1 MIATAPTP
9 EPVAEQPG
17 WWARLIAVIER
28 TIAWVMALKPVRVFI
43 EFGEKRGYLLSAGLA
58 YQSIFA
64 VFAALWVGFSIAGLI
79 VAGSRDLQLAL
90 IEVLRQTVPG
100 LIDPDGSGEGIIDPE
115 LLLEATIFGW
125 TGAVALVGL
134 FLSALGWM
142 AGARDAIR
150 IMFDLP
156 GPRTNF
162 YLLKLKD
169 VGLALGFGALLL
181 ISTGLS
187 VSGTVAL
194 SGVLD
199 WLGIRDTTTTTVLG
213 RIVTLGVMFVL
224 DAVVLGMLYRVLS
237 GMRIPMRR
245 LVPGALIGAAAL
257 GGLKV
262 LGTTLLGGASTN
274 PLLAS
279 FAVFVGVLIW
289 FNFVSQ
295 VILLAAMWIAIGVAD
310 NGIVL
315 DPVHEAKRLE
325 VARAFVAAHEPEPE
339 PATVPWYRRLFA
351 PRD

>member
-1 MIATAPTP
+1 MT
-9 EPVAEQPG
+9 EPVATEPTG
-17 WWARLIAVIER
+17 WWGRLMAWIGRV
-28 TIAWVMALKPVRVFI
+28 TAWVMALKPVRVFI
-43 EFGEKRGYLLSAGLA
+43 VFGEKRGYLLSAGLA
-58 YQSIFA
+58 YQAIFA
-64 VFAALWVGFSIAGLI
+64 VFAALWVGFSIAGL
-79 VAGSRDLQLAL
+79 VVSGSRDLQLAL
-90 IEVLRQTVPG
+90 IDVLQQTVPG

-125 TGAVALVGL
+125 TGAIALIGL

-142 AGARDAIR
+142 AGSRDAIR

-169 VGLALGFGALLL
+169 AGLALGFGALLL
-181 ISTGLS
+181 ISAGLS

-194 SGVLD
+194 SGLLD
-199 WLGIRDTTTTTVLG
+199 WLGIRDTTATTVVG
-213 RIVTLGVMFVL
+213 RVVTLSVMFVL
-224 DAVVLGMLYRVLS
+224 DTVVLGMLYRVLS

-257 GGLKV
+257 GALKV

-310 NGIVL
+310 DGVVL
-315 DPVHEAKRLE
+315 DPVYEEKRLE
-325 VARAFVAAHEPEPE
+325 AARAYVAAHAPEPE
-339 PATVPWYRRLFA
+339 PVVEPWYRRLFSR
-351 PRD
+351 RD

>member
-1 MIATAPTP
+1 M
-9 EPVAEQPG
+9 G
-17 WWARLIAVIER
+17 WWSRTIER
-28 TIAWVMALKPVRVFI
+28 VTAWVTSIVEWVMAFKPVKVFI
-43 EFGEKRGYLLSAGLA
+43 VFGEKHGYLLSAGLA
-58 YQSIFA
+58 YQAIFA

-79 VAGSRDLQLAL
+79 VSGSRDLQLAL
-90 IEVLRQTVPG
+90 IDVLKQTVPG
-100 LIDPDGSGEGIIDPE
+100 LIDPDGSGEGIIDPK

-125 TGAVALVGL
+125 TGAIALIGL

-169 VGLALGFGALLL
+169 AGLALGFGVLLL
-181 ISTGLS
+181 ISAGLS
-187 VSGTVAL
+187 VSGTVAMA
-194 SGVLD
+194 GVIE
-199 WLGIRDTTTTTVLG
+199 WLGIRDTTATTVVG
-213 RIVTLGVMFVL
+213 RVVTLSVMFVL
-224 DAVVLGMLYRVLS
+224 DTVVLGMLYRVLS

-245 LVPGALIGAAAL
+245 LVPGAVIGSAAL
-257 GGLKV
+257 GALKV

-295 VILLAAMWIAIGVAD
+295 VILLTAMWIAIGVAD
-310 NGIVL
+310 DGVIL
-315 DPVHEAKRLE
+315 DPFYEEKRLE
-325 VARAFVAAHEPEPE
+325 AARAYVAAHAPEPE
-339 PATVPWYRRLFA
+339 PVAEPWYRRLFG
-351 PRD
+351 RLFGRR

>member
-1 MIATAPTP
+1 MTTHAPTP
-9 EPVAEQPG
+9 APVVAQPG
-17 WWARLIAVIER
+17 WWVRLIAWVER
-28 TIAWVMALKPVRVFI
+28 AVAWVTALKPVRVFI
-43 EFGEKRGYLLSAGLA
+43 VFGEKRGHLLSAGLA

-64 VFAALWVGFSIAGLI
+64 VFAALWVGFSIAGL
-79 VAGSRDLQLAL
+79 VVSGSRDLQLAL

-100 LIDPDGSGEGIIDPE
+100 LIDPDGSGEGIIDPQ

-125 TGAVALVGL
+125 TGAVALIGL

-142 AGARDAIR
+142 AAARDAVR

-156 GPRTNF
+156 GSRMNF

-169 VGLALGFGALLL
+169 GGLALGFGALLL
-181 ISTGLS
+181 ISAGLS
-187 VSGTVAL
+187 VSGTVAMA
-194 SGVLD
+194 GVLD
-199 WLGIRDTTTTTVLG
+199 WLGIRDTSATTVLG
-213 RIVTLGVMFVL
+213 RIVTLSVMFVL
-224 DAVVLGMLYRVLS
+224 DTVVLGMLYRVLS

-245 LVPGALIGAAAL
+245 LVPGALIGSAAL

-262 LGTTLLGGASTN
+262 LGTTLLGGASSN

-310 NGIVL
+310 DGHVL
-315 DPVHEAKRLE
+315 DPVYEQKRLE
-325 VARAFVAAHEPEPE
+325 AARAYVAAHEPEPE
-339 PATVPWYRRLFA
+339 PAPQPWYRRLFG
-351 PRD
+351 RR